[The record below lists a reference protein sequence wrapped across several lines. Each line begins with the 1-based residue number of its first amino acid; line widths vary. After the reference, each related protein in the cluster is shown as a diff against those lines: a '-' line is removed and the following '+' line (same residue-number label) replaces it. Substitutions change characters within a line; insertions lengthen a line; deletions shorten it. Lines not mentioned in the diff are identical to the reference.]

1 MKNSES
7 SECILT
13 TLHRISLT
21 YIIALE
27 KKKSFVT
34 TLKINLYM
42 RWKFNLIILFTN
54 LSDEQKHFC
63 RKEIRQNSRI
73 SGSLFVM
80 KLNFRNKSHLSF
92 IECFFYINSSKIFIK
107 IGTKNHARKNG
118 SKETSIF
125 TYFVAFTEKKY
136 KDCTKLFNINVKF
149 SFLFRKIIVKAQFL
163 NQLR

>member
-1 MKNSES
+1 
-7 SECILT
+7 
-13 TLHRISLT
+13 
-21 YIIALE
+21 
-27 KKKSFVT
+27 
-34 TLKINLYM
+34 M

-92 IECFFYINSSKIFIK
+92 IECFFYINSPKIFIK

-163 NQLR
+163 NQLRWSLQCVTYCKTLITSVVIQSTFTVLA